1 MWYRPRKGIF
11 YRTSCLRWKYE
22 SFFKNTKRRY
32 LRKGKNVKSAF
43 FYESNQMRAIN
54 GKMLFNTPTFNM
66 SITENVCWFFLP
78 TGGPKSF
85 HLMKFHGQPLVK
97 NVSCNQ
103 KMDAVMEVEAGT
115 YKTACFYTT
124 HASVWKLDSQEGDHK
139 MRGEMASFT
148 ITKDNVSMILC
159 FSK

>member
-1 MWYRPRKGIF
+1 
-11 YRTSCLRWKYE
+11 
-22 SFFKNTKRRY
+22 
-32 LRKGKNVKSAF
+32 
-43 FYESNQMRAIN
+43 
-54 GKMLFNTPTFNM
+54 
-66 SITENVCWFFLP
+66 
-78 TGGPKSF
+78 
-85 HLMKFHGQPLVK
+85 MKFHGQPLVK